1 MRARAIPVCPEKTD
15 EADGGADD
23 EILASHRVFGIV
35 RSIDPR
41 DLPLLPLRHLVSS
54 QKDRMKADDTCLSL
68 LFCGSL
74 SVPSSTSAPYR
85 VDRQTMSLMF
95 DFAVNRP
102 VRFRDRTLRLGH
114 HRWKHCS

>member
-54 QKDRMKADDTCLSL
+54 QKDRMKA
-68 LFCGSL
+68 
-74 SVPSSTSAPYR
+74 SSTSAPYR